1 MFGDLHVW
9 IFSTKQI
16 KVIFDCQFHNSN
28 RSYLF
33 LTKLQLLNLSL
44 LLFNS
49 SKTCIEMGFSV
60 SLRFDIMASFVFGD
74 CTVTNLEM
82 ELVLPLRDAIAT
94 AFLKFFDKYLL
105 FLSWEDLK
113 FTSTISFCFL
123 GAFKLPLW
131 TKVCTLPMVV
141 MLSSCHYV
149 PFVLLFP
156 VPFFY
161 FQTLQFLTT
170 KCSFCFSL
178 KKALIQFLAF
188 SLSFSSYSVNFVALF
203 WWYFALFFLFWSTL
217 LLRFCLHFF
226 ILPAVVVCF
235 SNFGRPISRDW
246 ERASSH

>member
-49 SKTCIEMGFSV
+49 SKICIEMGFSV
-60 SLRFDIMASFVFGD
+60 SLRFDIMASFVFGN

-82 ELVLPLRDAIAT
+82 EFVLPLGDAIAT

-113 FTSTISFCFL
+113 FMSTISFCFL

-161 FQTLQFLTT
+161 FQTL
-170 KCSFCFSL
+170 
-178 KKALIQFLAF
+178 
-188 SLSFSSYSVNFVALF
+188 
-203 WWYFALFFLFWSTL
+203 
-217 LLRFCLHFF
+217 
-226 ILPAVVVCF
+226 
-235 SNFGRPISRDW
+235 
-246 ERASSH
+246 